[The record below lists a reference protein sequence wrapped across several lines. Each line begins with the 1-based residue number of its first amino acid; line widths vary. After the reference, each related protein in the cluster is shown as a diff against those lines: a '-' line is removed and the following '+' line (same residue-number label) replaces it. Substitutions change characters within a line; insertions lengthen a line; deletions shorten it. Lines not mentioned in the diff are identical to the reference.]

1 MLRTVE
7 LLAAVRA
14 ARLVVKVGV
23 LAISH
28 LLPRDRVILAPFIL
42 LAGQV
47 IQAAPVVARD
57 LPASLT
63 QIA

>member
-7 LLAAVRA
+7 LLAAVRVAQLA
-14 ARLVVKVGV
+14 AKAGV

-47 IQAAPVVARD
+47 IQAAPAAARD
-57 LPASLT
+57 LLASLI
-63 QIA
+63 QAA